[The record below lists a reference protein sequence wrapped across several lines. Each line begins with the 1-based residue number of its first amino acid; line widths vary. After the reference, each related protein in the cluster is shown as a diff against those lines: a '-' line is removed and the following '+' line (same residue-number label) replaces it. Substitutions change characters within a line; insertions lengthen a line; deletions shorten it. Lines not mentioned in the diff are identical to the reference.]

1 MLLLQHSLFRSIGS
15 VYHLPR
21 EDLASTLCIKGT
33 AEHLYWADSM
43 SPKRDTTNPLSI
55 KINKYITPKLKVT
68 PYDTQ
73 KTLTRF
79 GTTIRRKFSPVLKDG
94 VSKATIFKPV

>member
-15 VYHLPR
+15 VYQLPR

-43 SPKRDTTNPLSI
+43 SSKRDTTNPLSPS
-55 KINKYITPKLKVT
+55 PKLNVT

-73 KTLTRF
+73 KTLNRF